1 MTAQN
6 AQNTRNVQTALQE
19 TPAAA
24 ARPTRRV
31 FVTDLIVDC
40 LIGVYRHEMDGSQR
54 VRINLDLSVFES
66 NAPIDDKLENV
77 LCYEELI
84 VKTRALASEGHVNL
98 VETLAERIAALC
110 LRQPDVVSA
119 RVRVE
124 KLDVFSD
131 AASVGIEIERFN

>member
-1 MTAQN
+1 MTIQKALRN
-6 AQNTRNVQTALQE
+6 A
-19 TPAAA
+19 PAPAE
-24 ARPTRRV
+24 RRTRRV

-66 NAPIDDKLENV
+66 DAPIDDRLENV
-77 LCYEELI
+77 LCYEDLI

-98 VETLAERIAALC
+98 VETLAERIAELC

-131 AASVGIEIERFN
+131 AASVGIEIERSN

>member
-1 MTAQN
+1 MTIQKAL
-6 AQNTRNVQTALQE
+6 RNE
-19 TPAAA
+19 PAPAE
-24 ARPTRRV
+24 RRTRRV
-31 FVTDLIVDC
+31 FVTDLVVDC

-66 NAPIDDKLENV
+66 DAPIDDRLENV

-98 VETLAERIAALC
+98 VETLAERIAELC

-131 AASVGIEIERFN
+131 AASVGIEIERSN